1 VVFFISKQTK
11 KASSRDQDAIPSPE
25 AIFI

>member
-1 VVFFISKQTK
+1 VVFFLSKQTK
-11 KASSRDQDAIPSPE
+11 KASSRDHDAIPSPE